1 MAGARRLV
9 VGRIVTAHGI
19 RGECVVDV
27 LSDAPDRFDPGRTVQ
42 IDEPD
47 GRRML
52 TVEAARPHKAR
63 LLVLFSEVPDRTAA
77 EALRGRWLTIPAE
90 DAAPL
95 PEGRFYPHQI
105 EGFDVRDEA
114 GAPLGVLESVL
125 EYPAHDIWV
134 VRTPDRR
141 EVMVPAVAEFVRG
154 VDPEAKSI
162 VLAPIEGMFE

>member
-1 MAGARRLV
+1 MAGAKRLV

-27 LSDAPDRFDPGRTVQ
+27 MSDAPGRFDPGRTVQ

-47 GRRML
+47 GQRTL
-52 TVEAARPHKAR
+52 TVNASRPHKAR
-63 LLVLFSEVPDRTAA
+63 LLVLFEEVSDRTAA

-95 PEGRFYPHQI
+95 PDGEFYPHQL
-105 EGFDVRDEA
+105 EGFDVQDTD
-114 GAPLGVLESVL
+114 GAPLGVLQAVH

-134 VRTPDRR
+134 VRTPDGRD
-141 EVMVPAVAEFVRG
+141 VMVPAVKEFIRS
-154 VDPEAKSI
+154 VDPESTTI
-162 VLAPIEGMFE
+162 VMSPIGGMFE